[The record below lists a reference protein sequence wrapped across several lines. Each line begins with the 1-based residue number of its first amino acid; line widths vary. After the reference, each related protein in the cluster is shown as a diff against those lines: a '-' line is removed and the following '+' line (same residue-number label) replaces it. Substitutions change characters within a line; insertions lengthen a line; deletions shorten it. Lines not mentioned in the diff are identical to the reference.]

1 MILFVINIYRQYV
14 LLKQRSE
21 WQLGSQCKFKK
32 PVLQVWKSFQD
43 WSIYVFSSKDTCTSS
58 TSIFKMYS
66 LRQTIIF
73 IAARVW
79 FISDLLPCFLANL
92 ISFLL
97 DKALADLYS
106 IILQVGWRFGRKK
119 NQSGIFFL
127 HFFFWRRQ
135 FIFHCKILYNSS
147 NNLPAD

>member
-1 MILFVINIYRQYV
+1 MTARVSVQV
-14 LLKQRSE
+14 LK
-21 WQLGSQCKFKK
+21 SQFYKFERAF
-32 PVLQVWKSFQD
+32 WKSFQD
-43 WSIYVFSSKDTCTSS
+43 WPIYVFSSKDTCTSS

-66 LRQTIIF
+66 LRQLDYIIF

-127 HFFFWRRQ
+127 HFFFGGG
-135 FIFHCKILYNSS
+135 
-147 NNLPAD
+147 NLFFTARYYTIAGPISLQIKRCYKPRNVWWD

>member
-1 MILFVINIYRQYV
+1 MTASVSVQVLKSQFISLKELSERAFRIDQFMFFHLRNI
-14 LLKQRSE
+14 
-21 WQLGSQCKFKK
+21 
-32 PVLQVWKSFQD
+32 
-43 WSIYVFSSKDTCTSS
+43 CTSS